1 MSSDPTPPP
10 RRKGDARG
18 LEAGMM
24 LLSAIVVC
32 TALGAGAG
40 ALIGATAPLLLIG
53 LFAGFVV
60 GIVTVARR
68 FRDL

>member
-1 MSSDPTPPP
+1 
-10 RRKGDARG
+10 
-18 LEAGMM
+18 MM
-24 LLSAIVVC
+24 LLSTVIVC

-40 ALIGATAPLLLIG
+40 ALVGATAPLLLLG